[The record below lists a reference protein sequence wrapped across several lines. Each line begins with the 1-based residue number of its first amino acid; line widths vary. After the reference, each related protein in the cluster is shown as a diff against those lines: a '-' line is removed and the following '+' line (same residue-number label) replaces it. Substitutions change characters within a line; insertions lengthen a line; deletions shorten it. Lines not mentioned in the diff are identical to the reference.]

1 MKEMPISRICTLFGV
16 SRQKY
21 YRQIKS
27 EVRYR
32 TKAEAAVQLVSDIR
46 MTMPRI
52 GTRKLHSML
61 SEELATLGVGRDRL
75 FSILKANHMLIAPI
89 RSYLINK
96 TYISSFNIF
105 KAFVPCS
112 RYALI
117 FLMNYKNSLI
127 LQSILIT
134 QLSTMIRGTVIYQN
148 NL

>member
-89 RSYLINK
+89 RSYHVTTNSHHRFHKHKNLIANM
-96 TYISSFNIF
+96 
-105 KAFVPCS
+105 P
-112 RYALI
+112 
-117 FLMNYKNSLI
+117 
-127 LQSILIT
+127 
-134 QLSTMIRGTVIYQN
+134 
-148 NL
+148 